1 MKNTYVVIPEKDV
14 TDTIITDSLNKEDT
28 YRKSLDG
35 TQAVIK
41 FNHLHPNCCK
51 GIIKY
56 TYDEILVILSG
67 ADWTEDVL

>member
-41 FNHLHPNCCK
+41 FNHPHPNCCK
-51 GIIKY
+51 GAIKY
-56 TYDEILVILSG
+56 THSEILVILSG
-67 ADWTEDVL
+67 ADWTEDIP